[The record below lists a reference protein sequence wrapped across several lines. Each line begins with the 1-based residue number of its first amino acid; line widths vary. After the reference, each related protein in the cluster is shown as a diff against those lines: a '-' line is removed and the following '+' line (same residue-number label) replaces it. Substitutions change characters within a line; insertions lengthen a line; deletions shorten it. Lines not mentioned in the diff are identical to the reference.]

1 MFRRAAV
8 IATSLCLVF
17 LVAETALAEI
27 VYNTFRDDGG
37 FSSNYGYFIHPGEP
51 LGARFLV
58 PGSDR
63 VRLQAIAIGAKATNG
78 SPASARVTLRE
89 NTASNNPGAI
99 LDAIARND
107 IASNA
112 QTNAAGTY
120 LFMSVSK
127 PLLQPGTPY
136 WVVVENSGS
145 DSVRLFWFANA
156 VGVRDPVVEVQQGS
170 WYHYNPDSAPTP
182 ALYVEVTPVPEPS
195 TLALL
200 ATGATGLLNC
210 VWRRRQARRQRY
222 LTNDAA

>member
-8 IATSLCLVF
+8 IATSLCVVF

-37 FSSNYGYFIHPGEP
+37 FFSTYGYFIHPGEP
-51 LGARFLV
+51 FGARFHM
-58 PGSDR
+58 PGGDR
-63 VRLQAIAIGAKATNG
+63 VHLQAIAIGAEAKNG

-89 NTASNNPGAI
+89 NTANNDPGAV
-99 LDAIARND
+99 LDVIARND
-107 IASNA
+107 IASNP

-127 PLLQPGTPY
+127 PLLQPGAPY
-136 WVVVENSGS
+136 WVVVENTG
-145 DSVRLFWFANA
+145 SVRLFWFANV